1 MAKQPGLGD
10 ETRCQQ
16 TLISEKKMSET
27 YTRETALEAFEDWYE
42 KCLESGI
49 EPESIVEE
57 MGEMKLLVNEE
68 QIERY
73 EQAGED

>member
-1 MAKQPGLGD
+1 
-10 ETRCQQ
+10 
-16 TLISEKKMSET
+16 MSEI
-27 YTRETALEAFEDWYE
+27 YTRETALKAFEDWYE

-49 EPESIVEE
+49 EPESVVEE

-73 EQAGED
+73 ENSAED

>member
-1 MAKQPGLGD
+1 MV
-10 ETRCQQ
+10 
-16 TLISEKKMSET
+16 SET
-27 YTRETALEAFEDWYE
+27 YTRASALEAFEDWYE

-57 MGEMKLLVNEE
+57 VGEMKLLVNEE

-73 EQAGED
+73 DNATKD